1 VKKSDTLFWVG
12 LGAVLLY
19 LWNKRNPPGTVP
31 YMPWTFTGLGF
42 DPNYIA
48 IPPAGA
54 RNVAIA
60 NKTQQPSFQ
69 GGTRSPTVI
78 STQVDESA
86 AGNVYSGVPF
96 MY

>member
-1 VKKSDTLFWVG
+1 MNKSDSLFWIG

-19 LWNKRNPPGTVP
+19 ILSKGRVPTTAP

-42 DPNYIA
+42 DPNYIP
-48 IPPAGA
+48 IPPSGA

-60 NKTQQPSFQ
+60 NKSQQPSFQ
-69 GGTRSPTVI
+69 GGTRSPVVI
-78 STQVDESA
+78 ETQVEQSG
-86 AGNVYSGVPF
+86 AGNPYAGVPF